1 MIILLIHPN
10 TTPLRDNHTFMIY
23 CKGFCACPQTVASMG
38 ALSNLRV
45 IDLTQVLAGPYCTM
59 LLADMG
65 ADVVK
70 IERPGG
76 DLIRSNPPFVESD
89 EEAYG
94 GYFQSVNRGKRSLE
108 LDFNDPDDR
117 EDFLSLVEEADVVV
131 ENYRSGTMEK
141 YDLGYE
147 TLKERNPELIYSS
160 IRGFGDPRTG
170 ETHRQGQPSFDLIAQ
185 ALGGVMEITGQED
198 GPPTKVGPGIGDLFT
213 ATLNCI
219 GILAAVNHRHQ
230 TGEGQYVDTAMYD
243 AMLSM
248 TERAVYQHSYTG
260 EAPSRRG
267 NSHPTL
273 FPYDAFETRD
283 GHAVIAAFGT
293 NHWNEVCE
301 AMGRPDLATEY
312 PAAADRLEHREELR
326 EEIAAWAAD
335 LETADLV
342 ETLEGRVPVAPV
354 QSTDEIFEDPHVR
367 DREMLV
373 PVEQPGTDE
382 TVEIAGS
389 PIKMTE
395 TPPEPGGRAP
405 LLDEH
410 RGELLEDDEPE
421 RTDAETAA
429 DD

>member
-1 MIILLIHPN
+1 
-10 TTPLRDNHTFMIY
+10 
-23 CKGFCACPQTVASMG
+23 MG

-45 IDLTQVLAGPYCTM
+45 LDLTQVLAGPYCTM

-76 DLIRSNPPFVESD
+76 DLIRSNPPHVDDPEA
-89 EEAYG
+89 EAYG
-94 GYFQSVNRGKRSLE
+94 GYFQSVNRGKRSIE
-108 LDFNDPDDR
+108 LDFGDEVDR
-117 EDFLSLVEEADVVV
+117 ADFLSLVADADIVV

-147 TLKERNPELIYSS
+147 TLREHNPELIYSS

-170 ETHRQGQPSFDLIAQ
+170 ETDRQGQPSFDLIAQ

-213 ATLNCI
+213 ATLNCV
-219 GILAAVNHRHQ
+219 GILAAINHRNQ
-230 TGEGQYVDTAMYD
+230 TGEGQYVDTGMYD
-243 AMLSM
+243 SMISM
-248 TERAVYQHSYTG
+248 TERAIYQHSYTG
-260 EAPSRRG
+260 RAPSRRG

-273 FPYDAFETRD
+273 FPYDAFETTD
-283 GHAVIAAFGT
+283 GYVVIAAFGT
-293 NHWNEVCE
+293 SHWEAVCA
-301 AMGRPDLATEY
+301 AMDRSDLA
-312 PAAADRLEHREELR
+312 AAYATPADRLENRDHLR
-326 EEIAAWAAD
+326 EEIADWARERSTD
-335 LETADLV
+335 DLV
-342 ETLEGRVPVAPV
+342 DTLEGRVPVAPV
-354 QSTDEIFEDPHVR
+354 QNTDDIFTDPHVH

-373 PVEQPGTDE
+373 PVEQPGSGE

-389 PIKMTE
+389 AIKMTE
-395 TPPEPGGRAP
+395 TNPEPRGRAP

-410 RGELLEDDEPE
+410 REEILGERADPGA
-421 RTDAETAA
+421 TA

>member
-1 MIILLIHPN
+1 
-10 TTPLRDNHTFMIY
+10 
-23 CKGFCACPQTVASMG
+23 MG

-45 IDLTQVLAGPYCTM
+45 LDLTQVLAGPYCTM

-76 DLIRSNPPFVESD
+76 DLIRSNPPFVDDPEY
-89 EEAYG
+89 EAYG
-94 GYFQSVNRGKRSLE
+94 GYFQSVNRGKRSIE
-108 LDFNDPDDR
+108 LNFGDEADR

-147 TLKERNPELIYSS
+147 TLRKYNPELIYSS

-185 ALGGVMEITGQED
+185 ALGGVMEITGHED

-219 GILAAVNHRHQ
+219 GILAAVNHREQ

-243 AMLSM
+243 AMISM
-248 TERAVYQHSYTG
+248 TERAIYQQSYTG
-260 EAPSRRG
+260 EPPSRRG

-273 FPYDAFETRD
+273 FPYDAFETAD
-283 GHAVIAAFGT
+283 GHAVIAAFGD
-293 NHWNEVCE
+293 NHWRAVCE
-301 AMGRPDLATEY
+301 AMDRPDLAADY
-312 PAAADRLEHREELR
+312 PDPASRLENRDELR

-335 LETADLV
+335 LGNEELIDA
-342 ETLEGRVPVAPV
+342 LEGRVPVAPV
-354 QSTDEIFEDPHVR
+354 QNTEDIFEDPHVHA
-367 DREMLV
+367 REMLV
-373 PVEQPGTDE
+373 PVEQPGADAE
-382 TVEIAGS
+382 VEISGS
-389 PIKMTE
+389 PIKMTA
-395 TPPEPGGRAP
+395 TNPRPRGRAP
-405 LLDEH
+405 LLNEH
-410 RGELLEDDEPE
+410 REEILGE
-421 RTDAETAA
+421 TADAEPTA

>member
-1 MIILLIHPN
+1 
-10 TTPLRDNHTFMIY
+10 
-23 CKGFCACPQTVASMG
+23 MG

-59 LLADMG
+59 LLADMD

-76 DLIRSNPPFVESD
+76 DLIRSNPPFVNDPET
-89 EEAYG
+89 EAYG

-108 LDFNDPDDR
+108 LDFNDAEDR

-131 ENYRSGTMEK
+131 ENYRAGTMEK

-147 TLKERNPELIYSS
+147 TLKERNPALIYSS

-185 ALGGVMEITGQED
+185 ALGGVMEITGHED

-219 GILAAVNHRHQ
+219 GILAAVNHRAQ

-248 TERAVYQHSYTG
+248 TERAVYQHSYSG

-273 FPYDAFETRD
+273 FPYDAFETAD

-293 NHWNEVCE
+293 NHWTEVCA
-301 AMGRPDLATEY
+301 AMGREDLATEY
-312 PAAADRLEHREELR
+312 PTAADRLEHRDALG

-335 LETADLV
+335 LETTELV

-354 QSTDEIFEDPHVR
+354 QSTDEVFEDPHVR

-373 PVEQPGTDE
+373 PVEQPGSGE

-389 PIKMTE
+389 PIKMSE

-410 RGELLEDDEPE
+410 REELLGADGDRDP
-421 RTDAETAA
+421 AETTAG
-429 DD
+429 D

>member
-1 MIILLIHPN
+1 
-10 TTPLRDNHTFMIY
+10 
-23 CKGFCACPQTVASMG
+23 MG

-45 IDLTQVLAGPYCTM
+45 LDLTQVLAGPYCTM

-76 DLIRSNPPFVESD
+76 DLIRSNPPFVEDAD

-94 GYFQSVNRGKRSLE
+94 GYFQSVNRGKRSIE
-108 LDFNDPDDR
+108 LDYSDEEDR
-117 EDFLSLVEEADVVV
+117 DDFLSLVEEADIVV

-147 TLKERNPELIYSS
+147 TLCEHNPELIYSS

-185 ALGGVMEITGQED
+185 ALGGVMEITGQAE

-219 GILAAVNHRHQ
+219 GILAAVNHREQ
-230 TGEGQYVDTAMYD
+230 TGEGQYVDTSMYD
-243 AMLSM
+243 SMISM
-248 TERAVYQHSYTG
+248 TERAIYQHSYTG
-260 EAPSRRG
+260 TAPTRQG

-273 FPYDAFETRD
+273 FPYDAFETAD
-283 GHAVIAAFGT
+283 GHAVVAAFGT
-293 NHWNEVCE
+293 NHWREVCA
-301 AMGRPDLATEY
+301 AMD
-312 PAAADRLEHREELR
+312 REELAEEYPTPASRLENRDQLR
-326 EEIAAWAAD
+326 EELAAWTSEQSTD
-335 LETADLV
+335 GLC

-354 QSTDEIFEDPHVR
+354 QNTEDIFDDPHVH
-367 DREMLV
+367 DREMIV
-373 PVEQPGTDE
+373 SVEQPGADE
-382 TVEIAGS
+382 NVEIAGS

-395 TPPEPGGRAP
+395 TPPEPRGRAP
-405 LLDEH
+405 LLNEH
-410 RGELLEDDEPE
+410 REEILSRIRE
-421 RTDAETAA
+421 ETEAAA
-429 DD
+429 DDD

>member
-1 MIILLIHPN
+1 
-10 TTPLRDNHTFMIY
+10 
-23 CKGFCACPQTVASMG
+23 MG
-38 ALSNLRV
+38 ALSSLRV
-45 IDLTQVLAGPYCTM
+45 LDLTQVLAGPYCTM

-76 DLIRSNPPFVESD
+76 DLIRPNPPFVDDAE

-108 LDFNDPDDR
+108 IDLGSETGR
-117 EDFLSLVEEADVVV
+117 EEFLSLVEEADVVV
-131 ENYRSGTMEK
+131 ENYRAGTMERF
-141 YDLGYE
+141 DLGYE
-147 TLKERNPELIYSS
+147 TLRAYNPELIYSS

-219 GILAAVNHRHQ
+219 GILAALHHRDQ

-243 AMLSM
+243 AMISM
-248 TERAVYQHSYTG
+248 TERAIYQHSYTG
-260 EAPSRRG
+260 EPPTRQG

-273 FPYDAFETRD
+273 FPYDAFETTD
-283 GHAVIAAFGT
+283 GYVVIAAFGT
-293 NHWNEVCE
+293 NHWRALCAAMNEPE
-301 AMGRPDLATEY
+301 LAESY
-312 PAAADRLEHREELR
+312 PTPGSRLEHRESLR
-326 EEIAAWAAD
+326 ERV
-335 LETADLV
+335 LEWTNQRSSQTVIDA
-342 ETLEGRVPVAPV
+342 LEGKVPVAPV
-354 QSTDEIFEDPHVR
+354 QTTADIFDDPHVH

-373 PVEQPGTDE
+373 SVEQPGADRR
-382 TVEIAGS
+382 VDIAGS
-389 PIKMTE
+389 PIKMSE
-395 TPPEPGGRAP
+395 TPPRPRGRAP

-410 RGELLEDDEPE
+410 REELLEQNGRREGIE
-421 RTDAETAA
+421 HGAET
-429 DD
+429 D